1 MNTGLVSI
9 TITLYQGTIAVSF
22 MSWLFMNLAMFYLNT
37 YKMKIF
43 FKFTSILWLFLMCF
57 VGLIV
62 AEESFIPKPPSLNA
76 TNYILIDSVSGR
88 ILAESGADERIEP
101 ASITKVMT
109 GYVAADQIAKG
120 FVSLEDEVF
129 ISEECWRKGGSKMF
143 IREGTRVLLSDL
155 IKGMVIQSG
164 NDASCAIAEHV
175 AVSEEGFVD
184 LMQLYAKELGMEN
197 TQFKNVSGWPDP
209 EHFSSARDLALLTKT
224 LIDKFPDHYSLYK
237 EKYFTYNEIKQ
248 RNRNSLL
255 WQDETVDG
263 VKTGHTESA
272 GFCLVSSG
280 VRNDTRLIAVTLR
293 SSTEK
298 ARLTDN
304 RRLLDYGF
312 RYYRTKRVLE
322 TQSVLINEQVW
333 GGEDEAVNLSSS
345 EDLFLTLSPRDF
357 PRVEPRIEL
366 NDYLQAPIA
375 KGQVVGK
382 VDLIL
387 DGDSLASVDLIAMQD
402 VIALGFFGRAW
413 SNIKLLTY
421 QFLIEE

>member
-1 MNTGLVSI
+1 
-9 TITLYQGTIAVSF
+9 
-22 MSWLFMNLAMFYLNT
+22 
-37 YKMKIF
+37 MKIF
-43 FKFTSILWLFLMCF
+43 LKLISLIFLSILSFTN
-57 VGLIV
+57 LIF

-76 TNYILIDSVSGR
+76 TNYILLDSVSGR
-88 ILAESGADERIEP
+88 ILAENGADERIEP
-101 ASITKVMT
+101 ASITKIIT

-129 ISEECWRKGGSKMF
+129 ISENCWRKGGSKMF

-184 LMQLYAKELGMEN
+184 LMQLYVNELGMEN

-209 EHFSSARDLALLTKT
+209 EHFSSARDLALLTKN

-255 WQDETVDG
+255 WQDESVDG

-272 GFCLVSSG
+272 GYCLVSSG

-293 SSTEK
+293 SSSEK

-322 TQSVLINEQVW
+322 AGAVLINEQVW
-333 GGEDEAVNLSSS
+333 GGELEAVNLSSS
-345 EDLFLTLSPRDF
+345 TDLYLTLSPRDF
-357 PRVEPRIEL
+357 PRVESSLEL
-366 NDYLQAPIA
+366 NDYLQAPIE
-375 KGQVVGK
+375 KGQIVGK

-387 DGDSLASVDLIAMQD
+387 DGDSLASIDLIAMEN
-402 VIALGFFGRAW
+402 VTALGFFGRAW

-421 QFLIEE
+421 QFLMEE